1 MLFRSTFD
9 LDMATGRDI
18 PIEQRGAHEVAQ
30 GFGLGS
36 APPEVEV
43 FNPAFDV
50 TPAEL
55 VTAIVFEGGVLRPPF
70 EASILAGVPRLRAA
84 ASEQGG
90 D

>member
-1 MLFRSTFD
+1 
-9 LDMATGRDI
+9 MATGRDS

-36 APPEVEV
+36 APPDVEV

-55 VTAIVFEGGVLRPPF
+55 VTAIIHEGGVLRPPF
-70 EASILAGVPRLRAA
+70 EASILASVPRLRARSA
-84 ASEQGG
+84 AAAQGG
-90 D
+90 A